1 MPSSAFDVIVLG
13 VGGVGS
19 AALDQLAQRGSF
31 ALGLD
36 RFPPGH
42 DRGSSHGRTRLTRQA
57 YYEHPDYVPLLKRA
71 YELWADLSARARK
84 NLYHEVGVL
93 CAGRPDRPVISG
105 VLASARQHNLEVEQL
120 SATDVAARFPGFRSR
135 EPLAAL
141 FERRAGYLDC
151 EDAVRAA
158 ADQAVKNDAFLQ
170 TDANVIEWK
179 PEGTGVTVRTDRTT
193 YHAGSLIIAAG
204 AWSGPL
210 LADLGIR
217 FDVLRKSFYWY
228 EAPEIYAAS
237 HGAPGF
243 IYETEAGNFYGFPD
257 INQQGLKVGEHTGG
271 LPVAD
276 ALIVDRSEDADET
289 ARIDRFLSVHLPEVT
304 RRQLH
309 FATCLYTLSP
319 DRNFVVDRHPEYPQ
333 VSFAAG
339 LSGHGF
345 KFVPVLGEALADL
358 AERGKTNLPI
368 EFLSCRRESLKAGP
382 SQPG

>member
-19 AALDQLAQRGSF
+19 AALDQLARRGSYV
-31 ALGLD
+31 LGLD
-36 RFPPGH
+36 RFSPGH
-42 DRGSSHGRTRLTRQA
+42 DRGSSHGRTRLIRQA

-84 NLYHEVGVL
+84 TLYHEVGVL
-93 CAGRPDRPVISG
+93 CVGRPDRPVISG
-105 VLASARQHNLEVEQL
+105 VLASARLHSLEVDQL
-120 SATDVAARFPGFRSR
+120 NATEAAARFPGYRVP
-135 EPLAAL
+135 EPLAAV

-151 EDAVRAA
+151 EDALRAA

-179 PEGTGVTVRTDRTT
+179 PEGGGVSVRTDRTT
-193 YHAGSLIIAAG
+193 YHAGALIIAAG
-204 AWSGPL
+204 AWAGQL
-210 LADLGIR
+210 LGDLGIC
-217 FDVLRKSFYWY
+217 FEVLRKSFYWY
-228 EAPEIYAAS
+228 EAPKIYAAS

-243 IYETEAGNFYGFPD
+243 IYETDAGNFYGFPD
-257 INQQGLKVGEHTGG
+257 IDQQGLKVGEHTNGV
-271 LPVAD
+271 PVTD
-276 ALIVDRSEDADET
+276 PLVVDRSPDAAET
-289 ARIDRFLSVHLPEVT
+289 ARIDAFLSAHLPAVT
-304 RRQLH
+304 RRQLN

-319 DRNFVVDRHPEYPQ
+319 DRNFVIDRHPDHPQ

-358 AERGKTNLPI
+358 AERGKTKLPI
-368 EFLSCRRESLKAGP
+368 EFLSSRRAGLRTA
-382 SQPG
+382 

>member
-19 AALDQLAQRGSF
+19 AALDQLARRGSYV
-31 ALGLD
+31 LGLD

-42 DRGSSHGRTRLTRQA
+42 DRGSSHGRTRLIRQA

-71 YELWADLSARARK
+71 YELWADLSARAKK

-93 CAGRPDRPVISG
+93 CAGRPEGAVISG
-105 VLASARQHNLEVEQL
+105 VLASARQHSLEVAQL
-120 SATDVAARFPGFRSR
+120 SSADLAARFPGFRV
-135 EPLAAL
+135 PHPMTAV

-170 TDANVIEWK
+170 TDASVIEWK
-179 PEGTGVTVRTDRTT
+179 PEGNGVSVRTDRTT

-204 AWSGPL
+204 AWSGGL

-228 EAPEIYAAS
+228 EAPAQYAADG
-237 HGAPGF
+237 GAPGF
-243 IYETEAGNFYGFPD
+243 IYEADAGNFYGFPD
-257 INQQGLKVGEHTGG
+257 INGQGVKVGEHTGG
-271 LPVAD
+271 LPVTD
-276 ALIVDRSEDADET
+276 PLLVDRAPDAAET
-289 ARIDRFLSVHLPEVT
+289 ARIDRFLSAHLPDVT

-319 DRNFVVDRHPEYPQ
+319 DRDFVVDRHPEYPQ

-345 KFVPVLGEALADL
+345 KFVTVLGEALADL
-358 AERGKTNLPI
+358 AERGKTKLPI
-368 EFLSCRRESLKAGP
+368 DFLSCQRAGLRP
-382 SQPG
+382 A

>member
-19 AALDQLAQRGSF
+19 AALDQLALRGGH

-42 DRGSSHGRTRLTRQA
+42 DRGSSHGRTRLIRQA

-93 CAGRPDRPVISG
+93 CAGRPDGAVISG
-105 VLASARQHNLEVEQL
+105 VLASARHHALDVEQL
-120 SATDVAARFPGFRSR
+120 SPSDVAARFPGFRVP
-135 EPLAAL
+135 EPLAAV
-141 FERRAGYLDC
+141 FERRGGYLDC

-170 TDANVIEWK
+170 TDASVIEWK
-179 PEGTGVTVRTDRTT
+179 PEGSGVSVRTDRTT

-210 LADLGIR
+210 LADLGVR

-228 EAPEIYAAS
+228 EAPPQYRADR
-237 HGAPGF
+237 GAPGF
-243 IYETEAGNFYGFPD
+243 IYETDAGNFYGFPD
-257 INQQGLKVGEHTGG
+257 IGRGLKVGEHTRG
-271 LPVAD
+271 LPVD
-276 ALIVDRSEDADET
+276 DPLLVDRSPDAAET
-289 ARIDRFLSVHLPEVT
+289 ARIDQFLAAHLPAAT
-304 RRQLH
+304 RRELQ

-319 DRNFVVDRHPEYPQ
+319 DRNFVVDRHLEYPQ

-345 KFVPVLGEALADL
+345 KFVTVLGEALADL
-358 AERGKTNLPI
+358 AERGKTTLPI
-368 EFLSCRRESLKAGP
+368 EFLSCKRPSLRPA
-382 SQPG
+382 

>member
-19 AALDQLAQRGSF
+19 AALDHLARRGGY

-42 DRGSSHGRTRLTRQA
+42 DRGSSHGRTRLIRQA

-71 YELWADLSARARK
+71 YELWADLSVRSRK
-84 NLYHEVGVL
+84 TLYHEVGVL
-93 CAGRPDRPVISG
+93 CVGRPDRPVISG
-105 VLASARQHNLEVEQL
+105 VLTSARQHSLDVEQL
-120 SATDVAARFPGFRSR
+120 SAADIASRFPGFRVPG
-135 EPLAAL
+135 PLTAL

-151 EDAVRAA
+151 EDAVRAT

-170 TDANVIEWK
+170 TDASVIEWK
-179 PEGTGVTVRTDRTT
+179 PEGSGVSVRTDQTT
-193 YHAGSLIIAAG
+193 YHAGALIIAAG
-204 AWSGPL
+204 AWSGQL
-210 LADLGIR
+210 LATLGIR
-217 FDVLRKSFYWY
+217 FEVLRKSFYWY
-228 EAPEIYAAS
+228 EAPAIYTAERA
-237 HGAPGF
+237 APGF
-243 IYETEAGNFYGFPD
+243 IYETDSGNFYGFPD
-257 INQQGLKVGEHTGG
+257 IDGQGLKVGEHTNG
-271 LPVAD
+271 LPVID
-276 ALIVDRSEDADET
+276 PLVVDRSPDESET
-289 ARIDRFLSVHLPEVT
+289 YRIDRFLSAHLPDVT

-368 EFLSCRRESLKAGP
+368 EFLSCRRPSLRP
-382 SQPG
+382 V

>member
-19 AALDQLAQRGSF
+19 AALDQLAQRGSYV
-31 ALGLD
+31 LGLD

-42 DRGSSHGRTRLTRQA
+42 DRGSSHGRTRLIRQA

-71 YELWADLSARARK
+71 YELWSDLSKRARK
-84 NLYHEVGVL
+84 TLYHEVGVL
-93 CAGRPDRPVISG
+93 CAGRPDRPVVSG
-105 VLASARQHNLEVEQL
+105 VLASARQHSLEVEPL
-120 SATDVAARFPGFRSR
+120 SANDIASRFPGFRVP
-135 EPLAAL
+135 EPLTAV
-141 FERRAGYLDC
+141 FERHAGYLDC

-179 PEGTGVTVRTDRTT
+179 PEGSGVAVRTDRTT
-193 YHAGSLIIAAG
+193 YHAGSLVVAAG

-210 LADLGIR
+210 LADLGVG
-217 FDVLRKSFYWY
+217 FEVLRKSFYWF
-228 EAPEIYAAS
+228 EAPETYAAER
-237 HGAPGF
+237 GAPGF
-243 IYETEAGNFYGFPD
+243 IFETDAGNFYGFPD
-257 INQQGLKVGEHTGG
+257 IAKQGLKLGEHTGG
-271 LPVAD
+271 LPVSD
-276 ALIVDRSEDADET
+276 PLVVDRSPDADET
-289 ARIDRFLSVHLPEVT
+289 ARIERFLSAHLPDVT

-319 DRNFVVDRHPEYPQ
+319 DRNFVIDRHPEHPQ

-358 AERGKTNLPI
+358 AERGKTKLPI
-368 EFLSCRRESLKAGP
+368 GFLSCRRDSLRTH
-382 SQPG
+382 